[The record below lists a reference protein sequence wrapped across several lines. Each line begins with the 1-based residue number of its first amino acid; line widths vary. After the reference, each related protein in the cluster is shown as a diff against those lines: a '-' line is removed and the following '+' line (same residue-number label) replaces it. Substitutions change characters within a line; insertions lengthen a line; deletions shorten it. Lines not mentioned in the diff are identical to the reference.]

1 MASVNIRNLYS
12 HTVWRNVKLTA
23 RQIIFR
29 QTNYLR
35 VEFFGKKVDLTEFF
49 QENRGTV
56 SQCGNSTNSLSRIFG
71 KNLVKTTF
79 Y

>member
-1 MASVNIRNLYS
+1 MDNREINCAKLMASVNIRNLYS

-35 VEFFGKKVDLTEFF
+35 VEFFSKKVDLTELL
-49 QENRGTV
+49 QQNHRKKLRQISYSV
-56 SQCGNSTNSLSRIFG
+56 
-71 KNLVKTTF
+71 
-79 Y
+79 